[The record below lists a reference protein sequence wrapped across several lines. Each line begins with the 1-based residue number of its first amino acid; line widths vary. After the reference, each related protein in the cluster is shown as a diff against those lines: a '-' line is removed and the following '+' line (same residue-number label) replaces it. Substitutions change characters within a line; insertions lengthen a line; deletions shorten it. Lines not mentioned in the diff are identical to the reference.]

1 MNAGTL
7 TLSYNSGTFTF
18 TATVTAPPGFMV
30 VSVTLVSPTG
40 GSLSMAHM
48 TGGVN
53 PSTWQAQVGQPT
65 PMPMPGPGPNPTPTV
80 PSGSWTATA
89 MLQGIATC
97 SGSTSV

>member
-40 GSLSMAHM
+40 GSLSMVHM

-53 PSTWQAQVGQPT
+53 PSTWQAQVGQP
-65 PMPMPGPGPNPTPTV
+65 MPGPGPNPTPVTV

>member
-7 TLSYNSGTFTF
+7 TLSFNASSNTF
-18 TATVTAPPGFMV
+18 TATVTAPPGFNV

-40 GSLSMAHM
+40 GSFSMVHM

-53 PSTWQAQVGQPT
+53 PSTWQAQVGQPVT
-65 PMPMPGPGPNPTPTV
+65 GPGPMAPVP
-80 PSGSWTATA
+80 PSGSWVATA

-97 SGSTSV
+97 SGSTSI

>member
-7 TLSYNSGTFTF
+7 TLSFNSGSNTF
-18 TATVTAPPGFMV
+18 TATVTAPPGFSV

-40 GSLSMAHM
+40 GSFPMVHL

-65 PMPMPGPGPNPTPTV
+65 MGPNPMPP
-80 PSGSWTATA
+80 PSGSWVATA

-97 SGSTSV
+97 SGSTSI